1 MTKADFISGLQE
13 ELEFDTNLTPETK
26 FKEMDEWDSMS
37 AMILIGYVS
46 DNFDITL
53 NAEDLKE
60 ISTISALM
68 DKIGADKF
76 N

>member
-53 NAEDLKE
+53 NAEDLKG